1 MPVARMKSIIDQLG
15 IDDAPCQLGV
25 SSKSMEGVASS
36 LVPHV
41 IRVGGDKAWENDI
54 NTIAQDSWTIKPT
67 DAAYAIFTSG
77 TTGVPKGVVV
87 EHRNISTGAVEI
99 GNRIG
104 FPQVQNMRHAQYLS
118 WAFDGSLFET
128 FYPLVFGGCVCIL
141 SDDERMNDVAGAF
154 TRMRVTHGKFTPSI
168 CDQLNP
174 ADFPTLDVVYLG
186 GEPLT
191 EAVAHR
197 WTPTVDV
204 FNCYGPAE
212 CTVLC
217 YITSTR
223 DSKWRSGMI
232 GRPVGARCW
241 ITDPKDPNRLLPRG
255 FLGELLIE
263 GPLVSRGYLKN
274 PEQTKKA
281 FVENLSWAPKTT
293 AGPRRFYR
301 TGDTGFVDANGLFTC
316 KGRTDLQVK
325 IRGQRIELG
334 EVESKLQ
341 SCLPESA
348 KAVVDAIPVSGSKA
362 LVAFIQLGETS
373 EPTSVFQDLVNYIRS
388 RITELLPPAFIPS
401 SYVRVD
407 KLPRGPT
414 GKTDRKKLKA
424 MIGEISMSQ
433 LLKMS
438 EIRSDQSDKSA
449 TQAPTERSNPP
460 NAKSKQSDM
469 IQTLRHIWSEVLR
482 MDAQEFDNDS
492 DFFSCGGN
500 SLLAIKVVSLA
511 RTKAINLTV
520 RLIFE
525 NPTLENLAGA
535 ASSAGCEE
543 PTQPMNPAPEGND
556 QLELKA
562 KIASEWSISVRAI
575 EDIYPAT
582 HMQESLFTLSK
593 TNENSYILQYAF
605 DLPSSVDI
613 QRLREA
619 WLRVVDRTAILRTR
633 FYETSSS
640 LKQVV
645 LAYDFDWQIL
655 CKIDT
660 PELRQSFKSQVIADQ
675 RGLSRFTI
683 LEGKNKSHRT
693 LIWTISHALTDG
705 WSASMIL
712 GAVKS
717 AYRQVSIPIFKPFK
731 AFVNSLPAA
740 SEAEQSFWR
749 KELQGGPCAEFP
761 ILPSASFRPRTCATT
776 IKRMALSAKAPS
788 RYTLP
793 LLLRA
798 AWALTVSSLSGS
810 DDVLF
815 GVVLNGRSNNSADSE
830 GLVGPMVT
838 TVPVRTKIRREASV
852 NDLLQQLNEQAVSM
866 MRYEQTGIGRIA
878 SLSPEI
884 QELCKFQNVL
894 VVQVSDEEIAG
905 EDQGLEWLSLRYM
918 DADNVAAQALVLH
931 CTLEPASVRV
941 RARYDERVISNKDIG
956 SIIKR
961 FLGILGQIEPMRARQ
976 ASLKGIGASEL
987 PTPSSIESSTTTQHH
1002 NCVKYCGQI
1011 IHLDTVESEIG
1022 RHVTPGTECIV
1033 ELVKPRGDH
1042 ESASLAAFIVTSN
1055 DESKTDF
1062 TSLATS
1068 VRSRLEAALPRH
1080 MVPAIFY
1087 PLEQKPLSFDG
1098 RVERRELQWLAS
1110 SLTRDELLSPS
1121 RSRRAVR
1128 GAQSRVE
1135 ETLVE
1140 CWRRVLGT
1148 KDVGIDDNFIAL
1160 GGDSIKVIRL
1170 VAAARAAGLELSV
1183 EVALKNQILRQMA
1196 SCAAPVKRKAG
1207 KSVEPFSLIGGETA
1221 VKGLMPSVC
1230 AQMGMEATAVEDIL
1244 PCMPYQKHTFA
1255 MSLKTPGA
1263 CVSQTRYHLQQDFDV
1278 DRFAAA
1284 WEITCRTFTNLRT
1297 RVVIPPGHDLTQVVV
1312 AQYNPLEVTCHT
1324 SSEGAESY
1332 LSEIRK
1338 SASSLGSP
1346 LTHAALIHINGT
1358 LQADKR
1364 SMFVWSMNH
1373 TIYDGHTVGN
1383 MMNAL
1388 HEAYWY
1394 GRLEQKIT
1402 PYRHFAGFVAAK
1414 DVAASRTFWKQY
1426 LQGAEPS
1433 TFPTYPSKFHR
1444 PRPTARQD
1452 YRVDLGRKSGSPITT
1467 ATILKVAWGMTV
1479 GSYTLTKDVT
1489 FQGLISGRD
1498 SDLDDIDTIAG
1509 PTLNYIAIRVPLGVG
1524 DSMPVP
1530 DFLARIQEQD
1540 AGMVSHQTLGINA
1553 IAALDDETAK
1563 ACDLHNMLVIH
1574 SGEPE
1579 APGRALPLERYA
1591 TSMDLTGF
1599 LGLFTQCTI
1608 MSKGVKISI
1617 THDEEV
1623 LSASMVQG
1631 LFARF
1636 RGFIK
1641 SLSSERYST
1650 TIGELRRASVGT

>member
-1 MPVARMKSIIDQLG
+1 MKSIIDQLG

-25 SSKSMEGVASS
+25 SSNSMEGVASS

-41 IRVGGDKAWENDI
+41 IRVGGDKAWEKDI
-54 NTIAQDSWTIKPT
+54 ITSAQDSWTIKPT

-87 EHRNISTGAVEI
+87 EHRNICTGAVEV

-154 TRMRVTHGKFTPSI
+154 TRMQVTHGKFTPSI

-191 EAVAHR
+191 EAVANR

-232 GRPVGARCW
+232 GRPVGTRCW
-241 ITDPKDPNRLLPRG
+241 ITDPKDPNQLLPRG

-274 PEQTKKA
+274 PEQTRRT
-281 FVENLSWAPKTT
+281 FVENLSWAPETT
-293 AGPRRFYR
+293 DGPRRFYR

-348 KAVVDAIPVSGSKA
+348 KAVVDAIPVSGSKT
-362 LVAFIQLGETS
+362 LVAFIQLVETS
-373 EPTSVFQDLVNYIRS
+373 GRTLVFQDLVNHIRS
-388 RITELLPPAFIPS
+388 RITDLLPPAFIPS

-424 MIGEISMSQ
+424 MIGEITMSQ

-438 EIRSDQSDKSA
+438 EIRSDQPDNAAS
-449 TQAPTERSNPP
+449 QGPTETPKVANT
-460 NAKSKQSDM
+460 KSKQSDM
-469 IQTLRHIWSEVLR
+469 VRTLRQIWSEVLR
-482 MDAQEFDNDS
+482 MDAQELENDS

-525 NPTLENLAGA
+525 NPTLGNLAGA

-543 PTQPMNPAPEGND
+543 PTQSRSPASDEND
-556 QLELKA
+556 QLGLKE
-562 KIASEWSISVRAI
+562 KIASEWSISARAI

-593 TNENSYILQYAF
+593 TNEGSYILQYAF
-605 DLPSSVDI
+605 ILPSSVDI

-633 FYETSSS
+633 FFETSSS

-655 CKIDT
+655 CKSDT
-660 PELRQSFKSQVIADQ
+660 PELRQSLKSQIIADQ
-675 RGLSRFTI
+675 KALSRFTI
-683 LEGKNKSHRT
+683 LEGKDKSHRT

-705 WSASMIL
+705 WSVSIIL

-717 AYRQVSIPIFKPFK
+717 AYRRVSIPTFKPFK

-749 KELQGGPCAEFP
+749 KELHGGPCAEFP
-761 ILPSASFRPRTCATT
+761 ILPCASFRPRTCATM
-776 IKRMALSAKAPS
+776 INRMALSAKESS
-788 RYTLP
+788 RYTVP

-815 GVVLNGRSNNSADSE
+815 GVVLNGRSNNSAGSE

-838 TVPVRTKIRREASV
+838 TVPVRTKIPRGASV
-852 NDLLQQLNEQAVSM
+852 NDLLQQLNEQAVNM
-866 MRYEQTGIGRIA
+866 MRYEQTGLGRIA
-878 SLSPEI
+878 SLGPEF

-905 EDQGLEWLSLRYM
+905 EDQDLEWLSLRYM

-941 RARYDERVISNKDIG
+941 RARYDDRVISNKEIN

-961 FLGILGQIEPMRARQ
+961 FLGIFGRIEPMRARQ
-976 ASLKGIGASEL
+976 ASLKGIGASKL
-987 PTPSSIESSTTTQHH
+987 PTLSSIESSTITQHQ
-1002 NCVKYCGQI
+1002 NCVKYCGHVV
-1011 IHLDTVESEIG
+1011 HLDAVQSEIG
-1022 RHVTPGTECIV
+1022 RHLTPGTECIV
-1033 ELVKPRGDH
+1033 ELIKPRGDQ

-1055 DESKTDF
+1055 DESKIDF
-1062 TSLATS
+1062 ANLATS
-1068 VRSRLEAALPRH
+1068 LRSELEAALPRH
-1080 MVPAIFY
+1080 LVPAIFY
-1087 PLEQKPLSFDG
+1087 PLDQKPLSFDG
-1098 RVERRELQWLAS
+1098 RIERRELQWLAS
-1110 SLTRDELLSPS
+1110 SLTREELLSPS
-1121 RSRRAVR
+1121 RTRKAVR
-1128 GAQSRVE
+1128 GAQSSVE
-1135 ETLVE
+1135 EILVE

-1160 GGDSIKVIRL
+1160 GGDSVKVIRL
-1170 VAAARAAGLELSV
+1170 VAAARAAGLALSV
-1183 EVALKNQILRQMA
+1183 EMALKNQILRQMA
-1196 SCAAPVKRKAG
+1196 SCAAPATRKVG
-1207 KSVEPFSLIGGETA
+1207 HKVEPFSLIGGEITA
-1221 VKGLMPSVC
+1221 KDMMPSLR

-1278 DRFAAA
+1278 NRFAAA
-1284 WEITCRTFTNLRT
+1284 WEIVCHTFPNLRT
-1297 RVVIPPGHDLTQVVV
+1297 RVVMPPGYELTQVVL
-1312 AQYNPLEVTCHT
+1312 AQCNPLEVTCHA
-1324 SSEGAESY
+1324 SSGAVESY

-1346 LTHAALIHINGT
+1346 LAHAAIIHIDGT
-1358 LQADKR
+1358 LHADKH

-1383 MMNAL
+1383 MTNAL
-1388 HEAYWY
+1388 HEAYWN
-1394 GRLEQKIT
+1394 GRLKQEVT
-1402 PYRHFAGFVAAK
+1402 PYRQFAGFVAAK

-1433 TFPTYPSKFHR
+1433 TFPAYPSKFHR
-1444 PRPTARQD
+1444 PRPKARQD
-1452 YRVDLGRKSGSPITT
+1452 YRVELVRRSGSPITT

-1489 FQGLISGRD
+1489 FQGLVSGRD
-1498 SDLDDIDTIAG
+1498 LDLDNIDTIAG
-1509 PTLNYIAIRVPLGVG
+1509 PTLNYIPIRVPLGMG
-1524 DSMPVP
+1524 ESMAVP
-1530 DFLARIQEQD
+1530 EFLARIQEQD

-1553 IAALDDETAK
+1553 IAALDNDTAK

-1574 SGEPE
+1574 SGEPG
-1579 APGRALPLERYA
+1579 APARALPLERYA
-1591 TSMDLTGF
+1591 ASMDLTGF

-1608 MSKGVKISI
+1608 LPGSVNISI
-1617 THDEEV
+1617 THDEDV
-1623 LSASMVQG
+1623 LSASMVQD
-1631 LFARF
+1631 LFGKL
-1636 RGFIK
+1636 RGFIE
-1641 SLSSERYST
+1641 SLSLETHST
-1650 TIGELRRASVGT
+1650 TVGELRRGSGET